1 MDAERWASL
10 TAAKSIIF
18 TAMSKYFMAYRD
30 AVCEYVFLQ
39 GGVPINPFRA
49 YDYFLGNRVDHDLVR
64 AANNNLI
71 RISDELW
78 VFGPVADGVLA
89 EVFYA
94 PTLGKPV
101 RFFAIASRAQD
112 MRPLELGELEFER
125 DVCTKANRPE
135 MIGRIAAAVA

>member
-1 MDAERWASL
+1 MDAERWAKL
-10 TAAKSIIF
+10 TAPKPIIF
-18 TAMSKYFMAYRD
+18 TAMSKFCMAYRD
-30 AVCEYVFLQ
+30 IVCEHVFLR

-101 RFFAIASRAQD
+101 RFFTIADRAEEI
-112 MRPLELGELEFER
+112 RPLELEGLTFER
-125 DVCTKANRPE
+125 DVCTKANRPAL
-135 MIGRIAAAVA
+135 IGRIAAAVA